1 MEKKK
6 IEERKTALQNQH
18 DDVAQKITQGKNA
31 LGNLEA
37 TLMGLTRAIV
47 WGIFIVFYFFIFF
60 LLLSGCAYFKKNK
73 IDEDEIIITDLPPL
87 EMSQDK
93 KIACI
98 KLKPECND

>member
-37 TLMGLTRAIV
+37 TLMGLKGAISQIDWV
-47 WGIFIVFYFFIFF
+47 LGLFVDETN
-60 LLLSGCAYFKKNK
+60 KK
-73 IDEDEIIITDLPPL
+73 
-87 EMSQDK
+87 DK
-93 KIACI
+93 
-98 KLKPECND
+98 

>member
-37 TLMGLTRAIV
+37 TLMGLKGAISQIDWV
-47 WGIFIVFYFFIFF
+47 LGLFVDETE
-60 LLLSGCAYFKKNK
+60 KK
-73 IDEDEIIITDLPPL
+73 
-87 EMSQDK
+87 DK
-93 KIACI
+93 
-98 KLKPECND
+98 

>member
-37 TLMGLTRAIV
+37 TLMGI
-47 WGIFIVFYFFIFF
+47 GIFLATALLVELIVEA
-60 LLLSGCAYFKKNK
+60 LTLS
-73 IDEDEIIITDLPPL
+73 TSTL
-87 EMSQDK
+87 
-93 KIACI
+93 
-98 KLKPECND
+98 